1 MRLLKK
7 RKYINFYDTDK
18 IGFSGPYSQM
28 KQVKTATIYLFQVQN
43 RDGIERIFLIEVK
56 LSKYYDNDL
65 LTYARKN
72 LTTC

>member
-43 RDGIERIFLIEVK
+43 REVK
-56 LSKYYDNDL
+56 FTKYYDNDL
-65 LTYARKN
+65 LTYPRKI